1 MLGASLKVLVLVAVL
16 ISVTGGLSSRGSS
29 GGGHVYDDSPQA
41 RGLFK
46 DADTDNN
53 EYLTYG
59 EFFNIFRRF
68 DNNSDGEV
76 TSVEFLNEW
85 LNERIGTPE
94 QAMYLFTIIDL
105 NKNLVLH
112 ISEEVPSLFVWF
124 DFNSDMMITDGEFV
138 VQWVKIST

>member
-76 TSVEFLNEW
+76 TSGESLNE
-85 LNERIGTPE
+85 LFNVVVSHSI
-94 QAMYLFTIIDL
+94 QAM
-105 NKNLVLH
+105 V
-112 ISEEVPSLFVWF
+112 
-124 DFNSDMMITDGEFV
+124 
-138 VQWVKIST
+138 